1 MLYKEAKKLNHLF
14 NKDLMSTYYVLFI
27 YSSTINTEVIKTDQV
42 PAYYIVGGGRETLPR
57 KEAVIRRQSTHMP
70 GLSTWDLP
78 PALSCL
84 DKHIPCRPS
93 HLGTIVPR
101 VMTYLQLLHIITAR
115 VLPFLPVTFI
125 FKKSWFFFWGILGI
139 QRISECWRIRLA
151 ILALEVTRR
160 DGVFFINSFIKV

>member
-1 MLYKEAKKLNHLF
+1 MLYTEAMKLNHLF

-57 KEAVIRRQSTHMP
+57 KQAVIKRQSTRMP

-101 VMTYLQLLHIITAR
+101 VTTYLQLLHIIPAR

-125 FKKSWFFFWGILGI
+125 FKKSY
-139 QRISECWRIRLA
+139 
-151 ILALEVTRR
+151 
-160 DGVFFINSFIKV
+160 VFFRDTGNSEYQWMLEDQVGNISPGSHEAGWCFLYKQLY